1 MQTLF
6 KELKVS
12 ISFQTT
18 LTHTRLQRVIIGSLS
33 LSLSL
38 KTISVFSIVQTHC
51 WHLQQNCLR
60 NCDLRSL
67 TQIQQE

>member
-18 LTHTRLQRVIIGSLS
+18 LTHTRLQGFIISFLS
-33 LSLSL
+33 
-38 KTISVFSIVQTHC
+38 
-51 WHLQQNCLR
+51 QN
-60 NCDLRSL
+60 N
-67 TQIQQE
+67 